1 MRYEILPKL
10 EKLKRELS
18 LIKESVEI
26 DIKKERVL
34 EHWTDYFPKPLPSF
48 CVASDGSF
56 NKRTY
61 LGFYLYSVGGYA
73 VGYKSGSKIC
83 EDFIGDI
90 GISLVKNPEFAESYF
105 RLLMFLVE
113 IKSLLRLSIKEKP
126 DVLLLDG
133 TLSGRFI
140 LPPPKTR
147 WFVNKDFGGEL
158 AKLSGE
164 LIPDIEK
171 NLFNYDITSQSTP
184 IKEKLFFMLN
194 ERFGREIAQ
203 KRDVFEAAI
212 AKLAYFEY
220 FLLLHYLFYRL
231 DWNPLVIGVAK
242 TSKDTEIFNASIP
255 DISVFHRFISTPG
268 FSKPMYVDIASRSK
282 TIEWEF
288 SEVFEKKAS
297 EKANELK
304 DVQIKYFYSKYS
316 KFRVISLIE
325 IYENP
330 ERESVSQETI
340 NDILSDLSA
349 DGYPYPLKRVD
360 SEVRITNRDM
370 EMIEEILGLNREVRG
385 REVVE

>member
-10 EKLKRELS
+10 EKLKREIS
-18 LIKESVEI
+18 LIKESVDI
-26 DIKKERVL
+26 DVKKDKVL
-34 EHWTDYFPKPLPSF
+34 EQWIEYIPNPVPSF
-48 CVASDGSF
+48 AVASDGSF
-56 NKRTY
+56 NKRSY

-73 VGYKSGSKIC
+73 IGYRSGNKMC
-83 EDFIGDI
+83 EDFIGDV

-113 IKSLLRLSIKEKP
+113 MKSLLRLAIREKP

-140 LPPPKTR
+140 LPPPRTR

-164 LIPDIEK
+164 LIPDIEE
-171 NLFNYDITSQSTP
+171 NLFNYDITSQSNP
-184 IKEKLFFMLN
+184 IKEKLFMKISD
-194 ERFGREIAQ
+194 RFGNETAR

-231 DWNPLVIGVAK
+231 DWNPVVIGVAK
-242 TSKDTEIFNASIP
+242 TSKDTEIFKASIP
-255 DISVFHRFISTPG
+255 DISIFHSFITSPG
-268 FSKPMYVDIASRSK
+268 FSKPMYVDIGTRSK
-282 TIEWEF
+282 TVEWEF
-288 SEVFEKKAS
+288 SEVFEKKAY
-297 EKANELK
+297 EKALELK

-316 KFRVISLIE
+316 NFRVISLIE
-325 IYENP
+325 VYENP
-330 ERESVSQETI
+330 ETESVSQERI
-340 NDILSDLSA
+340 NDILNDLSA

-360 SEVRITNRDM
+360 NEVRITNRDM
-370 EMIEEILGLNREVRG
+370 DMIEEILGLNREIRG